1 MSPRV
6 STVLLLT
13 LVAGS
18 VSGVV
23 MVLIGELFDRTI
35 RTRRQVSHVL
45 GLPILESID
54 LIVTAASR
62 RRRLVVR
69 GLLVPVVTTTFV
81 GMVMLSGSVA
91 YLSLEHRS
99 LYERALAVPRSA
111 LNRLVR
117 DKGEEQPVAV
127 NPPVQQERSG

>member
-1 MSPRV
+1 
-6 STVLLLT
+6 
-13 LVAGS
+13 
-18 VSGVV
+18 

-62 RRRLVVR
+62 RRRLLVR

-117 DKGEEQPVAV
+117 DNSEEQPVAA